1 MVKYPFLMGFAA
13 ALLTIVAAQGR
24 VAAQDRVAAQSP
36 AAQGRVAAQSPAA
49 QGRVAAQSPAAQ
61 SPAAGTERVYNIL
74 RHGAVGDGMTLNTKA
89 IQSTIDECARQG
101 GGKVVVPAGNFVTGS
116 VRLFSN
122 IDLYLEAGAV
132 LTGSP
137 DNKDYLYQ
145 K

>member
-49 QGRVAAQSPAAQ
+49 QGRVAAQ